1 MAENAFGRRK
11 TVIQTPA
18 HWTPASELPSLKDL
32 GYVPND
38 DAQELRA
45 FKQGFRKRRFLA
57 RGGLRWLAG
66 VFSLVAV
73 ICYVVGWMEIRWLFG
88 VASMTCLIW
97 SFFAPKPEPD
107 APGTA

>member
-1 MAENAFGRRK
+1 MAFGRRK
-11 TVIQTPA
+11 AEIRAPA
-18 HWTPASELPSLKDL
+18 HWTPASELPTLKDL
-32 GYVPND
+32 GYTPGD
-38 DAQELRA
+38 DAAELRA

-73 ICYVVGWMEIRWLFG
+73 ICYVAGWMEVRWLFA

-97 SFFAPKPEPD
+97 SFLAPKAE
-107 APGTA
+107 AGESGTA